1 MHLARIYI
9 PAGKSAEYKR
19 HVSEIIYEAII
30 GILKA
35 PEGDRFHVI
44 NEHQPDTLFI
54 DRHFLGIERTADA
67 MIIQVTL
74 RQGRSDEVKQAFYR
88 FIADELHT
96 RTGIRREDVII
107 NLIEDTLGD
116 WSFGNG
122 VAQYLVQPPK

>member
-1 MHLARIYI
+1 MPLARIDM

-19 HVSEIIYEAII
+19 HVSDVIYEAII

-74 RQGRSDEVKQAFYR
+74 RRGRSDEVKYFFFVMLSYE
-88 FIADELHT
+88 IYT
-96 RTGIRREDVII
+96 RTGIR
-107 NLIEDTLGD
+107 
-116 WSFGNG
+116 
-122 VAQYLVQPPK
+122 

>member
-1 MHLARIYI
+1 MPLARIDM

-35 PEGDRFHVI
+35 PEGDRIHVI

-96 RTGIRREDVII
+96 RTGIRREDEII
-107 NLIEDTLGD
+107 TLNEDTLGD
-116 WSFGNG
+116 W
-122 VAQYLVQPPK
+122 